1 MRVEKRKE
9 DDAMDKMWICKT
21 CGVEIAASAKSCLSC
36 GAKNKPPVYKR
47 IWFWL
52 FVALV
57 VIPVV
62 GGIVGMGG
70 DTNSANLSDET
81 VSSTEKVVSTKSS
94 VFDGDCGMVASA
106 EMGPSSIGYPEWTIS
121 ITNTTE
127 QEISAVLFYA
137 VPCGVYGDEI
147 AGWTS
152 QNKLYTDTAIGA
164 GKSDSIRYQFMKDNV
179 KTLKLYVY
187 SVYFADGTVWGD
199 QDATKPTILN
209 NGAAIEVPGQ
219 S

>member
-1 MRVEKRKE
+1 
-9 DDAMDKMWICKT
+9 
-21 CGVEIAASAKSCLSC
+21 
-36 GAKNKPPVYKR
+36 
-47 IWFWL
+47 
-52 FVALV
+52 
-57 VIPVV
+57 
-62 GGIVGMGG
+62 MGG

-152 QNKLYTDTAIGA
+152 QNKLDVYKRQAVDALSESGEGA
-164 GKSDSIRYQFMKDNV
+164 VLR
-179 KTLKLYVY
+179 
-187 SVYFADGTVWGD
+187 
-199 QDATKPTILN
+199 
-209 NGAAIEVPGQ
+209 GAF
-219 S
+219 